1 MSAPTGPADARDRL
15 HAPLRRLRDSL
26 RLSSDHLDR
35 DRSWWQS
42 HRFTDEYPDFVQH
55 EARARRIGVCQ
66 PLVVPGILQ
75 SPEYA
80 LAATTAIT
88 GRPPDDPATLARVE
102 VRLSR
107 QQNLLD
113 RMSGA
118 DPPQLSVVLDEIV
131 LRRPVGGVDVLRGQL
146 DELLIVGALDT
157 VSMTIRP
164 TEDGAHAGLG
174 GYFEILGFRGG
185 EADVVFLEA
194 TATDSLL
201 TGNGSTTPYRESLS
215 RLLPGAQDKQ
225 ATLGTIRQIRDSLRP
240 A

>member
-15 HAPLRRLRDSL
+15 LAPLRELRDSL

-35 DRSWWQS
+35 DRSWWED
-42 HRFTDEYPDFVQH
+42 HRFTAEYPHFVRH
-55 EARARRIGVCQ
+55 ESRATRIGVCQ

-75 SPEYA
+75 SPAYA

-88 GRPPDDPATLARVE
+88 GRAPDDPATLARVE

-107 QQNLLD
+107 QHNLLD

-118 DPPQLSVVLDEIV
+118 DPPRLSVVLDEIV
-131 LRRPVGGVDVLRGQL
+131 LRRPVGGTDVLRGQL
-146 DELLIVGALDT
+146 DELLIVGALES
-157 VSMTIRP
+157 VSMAIRP
-164 TEDGAHAGLG
+164 TADGAHAGLG
-174 GYFEILGFRGG
+174 GYFEILGFPDG

-201 TGNGSTTPYRESLS
+201 TGNGSTTPYRDSLD
-215 RLLPGAQDKQ
+215 RLQPGAQDEQ
-225 ATLGTIRQIRDSLRP
+225 STLDTIRQIRDSLGP
-240 A
+240 G